1 MLGPLLFSLILSQP
15 APTAAP
21 PAHIQ
26 KYLDRCEAA
35 KTAAIAAAEAQVKS
49 LAADPDPTDEI
60 RQKLDA
66 ARKEL
71 QRLKDSPAPRMRLPL
86 PPQKDDVGT
95 FEPADPRIRYN
106 VDVLEVVDGDDAILR
121 AWYLPPGETDP
132 DEATFVDLWV
142 HGIDTSRLKADAPAN
157 LPQVF
162 HVTGNEVFDTT
173 CGKRS
178 VPRVEMVEA
187 ESYRKGTSLKQ

>member
-1 MLGPLLFSLILSQP
+1 MLGPLLLTLVLYEP
-15 APTAAP
+15 AAP

-35 KTAAIAAAEAQVKS
+35 RNAAIEAKEAEVKS
-49 LAADPDPTDEI
+49 LAADPNPTDEI
-60 RQKLDA
+60 KRKLDT
-66 ARKEL
+66 ARREL
-71 QRLKDSPAPRMRLPL
+71 QRLQESPAPHVRLPL
-86 PPQKDDVGT
+86 PPQKDNVGT

-106 VDVLEVVDGDDAILR
+106 VDVLEVVDGNDAIVR
-121 AWYLPPGETDP
+121 AWYLPPGETEP
-132 DEATFVDLWV
+132 DGATFVDLWV
-142 HGIDTSRLKADAPAN
+142 HGIDTSGIKAGAPVR

-178 VPRVEMVEA
+178 VPRVEVVSLDE
-187 ESYRKGTSLKQ
+187 YRQGTTSRQ

>member
-1 MLGPLLFSLILSQP
+1 MLGPLLLSLVLSQP

-26 KYLDRCEAA
+26 KYLERCEAA
-35 KTAAIAAAEAQVKS
+35 KSAAIEATEAEVKR

-60 RQKLDA
+60 RQILDA

-71 QRLKDSPAPRMRLPL
+71 QRLKDSPAPHVRLPL

>member
-1 MLGPLLFSLILSQP
+1 MFAPLLLTLALSQP

-21 PAHIQ
+21 TAQIQ
-26 KYLDRCEAA
+26 KYLNRCEAA
-35 KTAAIAAAEAQVKS
+35 KTAAIAAAEAEVKS
-49 LAADPDPTDEI
+49 LAADPSPTDEI
-60 RQKLDA
+60 SQKLDA

-71 QRLKDSPAPRMRLPL
+71 QRLKDSPAPHVRLPL

-121 AWYLPPGETDP
+121 AWYLPPGEADP

-142 HGIDTSRLKADAPAN
+142 HGIDTSDLKVGAQAR

-178 VPRVEMVEA
+178 VPRVDVVEMEP
-187 ESYRKGTSLKQ
+187 YRKQKCGKE

>member
-1 MLGPLLFSLILSQP
+1 
-15 APTAAP
+15 
-21 PAHIQ
+21 
-26 KYLDRCEAA
+26 
-35 KTAAIAAAEAQVKS
+35 V
-49 LAADPDPTDEI
+49 
-60 RQKLDA
+60 
-66 ARKEL
+66 
-71 QRLKDSPAPRMRLPL
+71 RLPL

-142 HGIDTSRLKADAPAN
+142 HGIDTSDLKTGAPAR

-178 VPRVEMVEA
+178 VPRVEVVNALEPD
-187 ESYRKGTSLKQ
+187 

>member
-1 MLGPLLFSLILSQP
+1 MLGPLLLSLALSQS

-26 KYLDRCEAA
+26 KYVERCAAA
-35 KTAAIAAAEAQVKS
+35 KTAAIAATEAEVKR
-49 LAADPDPTDEI
+49 LAANPNPTDEI
-60 RQKLDA
+60 RHKLDA
-66 ARKEL
+66 ARKAL
-71 QRLKDSPAPRMRLPL
+71 QRLQGSPAPSVRLPL

-95 FEPADPRIRYN
+95 FEPADPRIKHN

-121 AWYLPPGETDP
+121 TWYLPPGETDP

-142 HGIDTSRLKADAPAN
+142 HGIDTSDLKPGAPAK

-178 VPRVEMVEA
+178 VPRVAPIEVPSSA
-187 ESYRKGTSLKQ
+187 PK